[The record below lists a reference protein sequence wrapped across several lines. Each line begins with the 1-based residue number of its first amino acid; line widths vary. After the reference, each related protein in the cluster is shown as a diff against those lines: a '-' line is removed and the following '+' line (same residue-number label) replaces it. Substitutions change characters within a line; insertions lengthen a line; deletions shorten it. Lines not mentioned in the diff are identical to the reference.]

1 MHPIACLVVL
11 GLLLTGCAGFLRSP
25 SPEAT
30 ELAASLSYVAGDL
43 PLEPGSGIVSVGNY
57 YFPNGYPR
65 LVHLAPG
72 KREIGFYFAGQIYVD
87 GPATISYDFIGG
99 QSYELYCQK
108 AQAHIRVVQPAAW
121 PNPSSKR
128 TREKP
133 RAA

>member
-1 MHPIACLVVL
+1 MRQIACLPML
-11 GLLLTGCAGFLRSP
+11 FLLLSGCAGFPRSP

-43 PLEPGSGIVSVGNY
+43 PLEPGSGIVSVGDY

-72 KREIGFYFAGQIYVD
+72 RREVGYYCGGQIYVD
-87 GPATISYDFIGG
+87 GPPTVTYDFEGG
-99 QSYELYCQK
+99 RSYKLYCQK
-108 AQAHIRVVQPAAW
+108 GQAHIRIVQPAGG

>member
-1 MHPIACLVVL
+1 MRQIACLFAL
-11 GLLLTGCAGFLRSP
+11 CLLLSGCAAFLRSP
-25 SPEAT
+25 SSEAT
-30 ELAASLSYVAGDL
+30 ELAASLSYVSGDL

-72 KREIGFYFAGQIYVD
+72 KREVGFYCAGQIYVD
-87 GPATISYDFIGG
+87 GPPTITYDFVGG

-108 AQAHIRVVQPAAW
+108 GQGHVRVSRPAAR

-128 TREKP
+128 TR
-133 RAA
+133 